1 MPAGLPVQDTDH
13 IIDDCSPQNIRIL
26 VQELGA
32 AGQTKRPSSCMLIPR
47 EPIKNNLAGSELA
60 VFQALYDEVY
70 KRVKAVQA
78 IF

>member
-1 MPAGLPVQDTDH
+1 MDLIQTIHQNPLNK
-13 IIDDCSPQNIRIL
+13 II
-26 VQELGA
+26 VMQELGA

-47 EPIKNNLAGSELA
+47 EPIKNNLAGTELEE
-60 VFQALYDEVY
+60 FQAVHDDVY

>member
-1 MPAGLPVQDTDH
+1 M
-13 IIDDCSPQNIRIL
+13 
-26 VQELGA
+26 QELGA

-47 EPIKNNLAGSELA
+47 EPMKNNIAGKELED
-60 VFQALYDEVY
+60 FQALYDDVF